1 MMELGQFFLEYG
13 PAGLKPT
20 VDLRQNV
27 AKREAV
33 QTLGQA
39 RQNTHNDAAPF
50 RTTLGLAGSCRLA
63 GHRFGAGL
71 AFAAVIGRL
80 DFRVQDEYEKVATS
94 GSRQV
99 AQFRMV
105 GKRLL

>member
-1 MMELGQFFLEYG
+1 MMELGEFFLEYG

-20 VDLRQNV
+20 VDLRQDV

-39 RQNTHNDAAPF
+39 RQNAHDDAAPP
-50 RTTLGLAGSCRLA
+50 RTTLGLAGARRLA

-71 AFAAVIGRL
+71 AFAAVVGRP
-80 DFRVQDEYEKVATS
+80 
-94 GSRQV
+94 
-99 AQFRMV
+99 
-105 GKRLL
+105 